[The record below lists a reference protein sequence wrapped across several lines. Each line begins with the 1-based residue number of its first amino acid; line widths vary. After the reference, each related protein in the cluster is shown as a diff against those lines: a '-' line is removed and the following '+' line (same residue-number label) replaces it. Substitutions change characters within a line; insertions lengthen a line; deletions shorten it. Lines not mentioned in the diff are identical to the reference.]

1 MEKHYKKLSL
11 PFLVKGIVT
20 GVLFMLSSSAR
31 AQLSGSYT
39 INSGAASSATNYT
52 SWGALASALNTS
64 GVSGAVSVTVITN
77 ETATSEIVF
86 NAISGV
92 SATNTININGNAK
105 VLGSSSLY
113 EAITLNGTDYLTL
126 RDLTI
131 QKTGTGTVQTGIRL
145 TGAADYNTLSGLTIE
160 FTAQTTGST
169 AGGAYIAFASS
180 ATSLTTTST
189 TQNGSFN
196 TIRGCLFRTTNA
208 ASPGPTYGIIDQQST
223 SAYTSTANNN
233 TFQQNTIRN
242 FFFYAIYNRY
252 TNGEQFIN
260 NDISRLAANS
270 SSPVNTT
277 VYGVFTYYTY
287 GTNRSTVY
295 RGNNFHDMPYA
306 GALASSTTNY
316 INTYYTFFGW
326 YLYGTSSLPVVFDG
340 NTTRLV
346 DAYTQF
352 FHAYL
357 YYSYSTNFV
366 NNVVDKNE
374 SYLNTTNYLHW
385 FYYSYDNDIAGN
397 RITNNS
403 FSSIGTGGTTYMFY
417 NFFNYNSVR
426 TLNRFED
433 NRLDSNICAGSIYTA
448 YLYYCGSLR
457 VLRNSITNNRGG
469 ATTGF
474 FYGFL
479 FYYGDNLWVNSNLLA
494 NNYGYTAN
502 YNFYS
507 YGFSSGFTCDIRQN
521 TLHTR
526 PSSYIYHFAY
536 GYLFQETNSQIRFV
550 GNILDADANYYIYP
564 VYLLANSATNVREI
578 NFNSYLMTGSG
589 TQVWRSGTSNYS
601 NYSGWK
607 GDILV
612 GAQDNYTNPQWVNFS
627 KMDMR
632 SNSFETQNNK
642 PTNSAYNLD
651 QQRKSRN
658 TNRSDRGALEN
669 YMDITAFQSRTQ
681 VPSSVC
687 AGFST
692 TGRIS
697 IRNTFADTIY
707 NYFVAFSV
715 DGKVTRE
722 RVTRRLLPND
732 TFTYQFTTPIKLDI
746 AGNSVVKVFLDLSDD
761 NPANDTFTFKTT
773 VKPAP
778 GGGFYAFSS
787 KKTTPNNA
795 LYQKSRPFDVTV
807 LNVPV
812 IYDVV
817 APRIYSNSTYG
828 TSKPNNWFA
837 SVQAFTKAGK
847 AITGATFTAPSGSTN
862 LEVQFQT
869 SDATLEDSTITVVL
883 KITDNNNGC
892 DTNIRR
898 NILIY
903 PSINVDFAYPS
914 KICNGDDV
922 LFTNN
927 SKVNSGSME
936 FFWNYGTGV
945 AADTSNAPEPVFR
958 FPSAGKFSVL
968 LTAKTMPYGFVFT
981 KKYDVDVNAIPTVA
995 FDKANACLGQDL
1007 VFTNKTTPN
1016 TAKFTWNFGVAGAT
1030 ASTTD
1035 AKYKY
1040 SKAGTYNVTLS
1051 ADLNGCVA
1059 KTTQKVYQFE
1069 KPVTKFSLTSG
1080 TCDNDKFV
1088 FTNKSTIGNG
1098 IVGSSWNFDD
1108 NGSVSTDDNATYNF
1122 SKPGKKNV
1130 KLVSMSEFGC
1140 KDSMTVVVDV
1150 RESPK
1155 AGFTNTP
1162 ACSLT
1167 PTVFTNTTA
1176 DVNGAVANYDWNF
1189 GDGTTSKAKSPSRS
1203 WTNLGPKTVVLKIT
1217 LDNGCSSSISK
1228 ELNVATQ
1235 PKVNFSAADVC
1246 AGDQVIFVNNTTWP
1260 QGDINY
1266 TWDFGDNTSSIN
1278 SDPSKLYNIVQTTSY
1293 NVTLYASIVG
1303 GCSDSLTQRV
1313 TVNESP
1319 RTCDFQSTP
1328 DYGYSYYGVKV
1339 EPVNGSGVSGG
1350 QNNVDYTWIFAG
1362 GGTLKSKDVNAA
1374 VNYDLQSDGE
1384 YTVTMKALVR
1394 QTGCECTK
1402 TKKVVMNRAAVKDLQ
1417 EVGVA
1422 VYPNPTAGD
1431 IKVAT
1436 SESFGANIT
1445 VTVMTI
1451 EGKMVST
1458 TTTAND
1464 GVMTLNTGDMSN
1476 GVYLV
1481 QVMSGNKQVTRKIT
1495 VQK

>member
-1 MEKHYKKLSL
+1 MY
-11 PFLVKGIVT
+11 FVGNV
-20 GVLFMLSSSAR
+20 GD
-31 AQLSGSYT
+31 
-39 INSGAASSATNYT
+39 YT
-52 SWGALASALNTS
+52 SPYY
-64 GVSGAVSVTVITN
+64 V
-77 ETATSEIVF
+77 
-86 NAISGV
+86 
-92 SATNTININGNAK
+92 
-105 VLGSSSLY
+105 Y
-113 EAITLNGTDYLTL
+113 
-126 RDLTI
+126 
-131 QKTGTGTVQTGIRL
+131 
-145 TGAADYNTLSGLTIE
+145 
-160 FTAQTTGST
+160 
-169 AGGAYIAFASS
+169 GAYIY
-180 ATSLTTTST
+180 
-189 TQNGSFN
+189 N
-196 TIRGCLFRTTNA
+196 T
-208 ASPGPTYGIIDQQST
+208 
-223 SAYTSTANNN
+223 TANNIKECDHN
-233 TFQQNTIRN
+233 TFYLNVPNQYWALGTSGYGSYGGWRGDVKAGPN
-242 FFFYAIYNRY
+242 NRY
-252 TNGEQFIN
+252 DNPAWVKTSTGDF
-260 NDISRLAANS
+260 
-270 SSPVNTT
+270 
-277 VYGVFTYYTY
+277 
-287 GTNRSTVY
+287 RS
-295 RGNNFHDMPYA
+295 NCFEMA
-306 GALASSTTNY
+306 
-316 INTYYTFFGW
+316 
-326 YLYGTSSLPVVFDG
+326 
-340 NTTRLV
+340 
-346 DAYTQF
+346 
-352 FHAYL
+352 
-357 YYSYSTNFV
+357 
-366 NNVVDKNE
+366 NNVPTVSNVKKDA
-374 SYLNTTNYLHW
+374 W
-385 FYYSYDNDIAGN
+385 
-397 RITNNS
+397 
-403 FSSIGTGGTTYMFY
+403 
-417 NFFNYNSVR
+417 SV
-426 TLNRFED
+426 
-433 NRLDSNICAGSIYTA
+433 A
-448 YLYYCGSLR
+448 
-457 VLRNSITNNRGG
+457 RN
-469 ATTGF
+469 
-474 FYGFL
+474 
-479 FYYGDNLWVNSNLLA
+479 V
-494 NNYGYTAN
+494 
-502 YNFYS
+502 
-507 YGFSSGFTCDIRQN
+507 
-521 TLHTR
+521 
-526 PSSYIYHFAY
+526 
-536 GYLFQETNSQIRFV
+536 V
-550 GNILDADANYYIYP
+550 
-564 VYLLANSATNVREI
+564 
-578 NFNSYLMTGSG
+578 
-589 TQVWRSGTSNYS
+589 
-601 NYSGWK
+601 K
-607 GDILV
+607 
-612 GAQDNYTNPQWVNFS
+612 
-627 KMDMR
+627 
-632 SNSFETQNNK
+632 
-642 PTNSAYNLD
+642 
-651 QQRKSRN
+651 
-658 TNRSDRGALEN
+658 SDRGALESV
-669 YMDITAFQSRTQ
+669 MDAEATKTDFT

-687 AGFST
+687 AGYQANACN
-692 TGRIS
+692 IYVK
-697 IRNTFADTIY
+697 NNFADTIY
-707 NYFVAFSV
+707 NFYVAYSV
-715 DGKVTRE
+715 NGKATRQLVTAKI
-722 RVTRRLLPND
+722 LPGATEKVDFTLPMTLSIAGTTKIKIYLDIPDDNTKND
-732 TFTYQFTTPIKLDI
+732 TLSFT
-746 AGNSVVKVFLDLSDD
+746 
-761 NPANDTFTFKTT
+761 TT

-778 GGGFYAFSS
+778 GGGVYAFSA
-787 KKTTPNNA
+787 KTTTPNKA
-795 LYQKSRPFDVTV
+795 TYQKSRPFDVTV

-817 APRIYSNSTYG
+817 APRVYSNSSYG
-828 TSKPNNWFA
+828 TSLPNNWFA
-837 SVQAFTKAGK
+837 SVQAYTKAGK
-847 AITGATFTAPSGSTN
+847 AITGATFTAPTSTSD

-903 PSINVDFAYPS
+903 PSVTADFAYPS

-922 LFTNN
+922 LFINK

-936 FFWNYGTGV
+936 FFWNFGTGV

-958 FPSAGKFSVL
+958 FPKSGKYTVE
-968 LTAKTMPYGFVFT
+968 LTTKTMPYGFVFT

-1007 VFTNKTTPN
+1007 VFTNKTNPI
-1016 TAKFTWNFGVAGAT
+1016 TAKFTWDFGVAGAT

-1040 SKAGTYNVTLS
+1040 SKAGTYNVSLS
-1051 ADLNGCVA
+1051 ADLNGCIA
-1059 KTTQKVYQFE
+1059 KMTQKVYQFE

-1098 IVGSSWNFDD
+1098 MIGSSWNFDD
-1108 NGSVSTDDNATYNF
+1108 NGSVSTDDNATYSF

-1176 DVNGAVANYDWNF
+1176 DVSGSVANYDWNF

-1339 EPVNGSGVSGG
+1339 EPVNGAGVSGG